1 MRGALV
7 HYSAEVKVQ
16 PATMRV
22 MPEVSHK
29 KASIVELP
37 DIPGMPPAD
46 LDNHPENG
54 SCPPQTVPSSSFS
67 ERFSAV
73 KYWKIQRS
81 ITNHL

>member
-1 MRGALV
+1 MPGTLIQR
-7 HYSAEVKVQ
+7 SAEVKVQ

-46 LDNHPENG
+46 LDNHA
-54 SCPPQTVPSSSFS
+54 STQH
-67 ERFSAV
+67 RLI
-73 KYWKIQRS
+73 YYR
-81 ITNHL
+81 